1 MNGLRSIHDLLLVDP
16 DQAREQYGRWCKA
29 MIQRSDT
36 DHTCFEA
43 LRRFVGEGYQLGK
56 KAHELPLADLLIL
69 DAMTRNGPGR
79 SA

>member
-16 DQAREQYGRWCKA
+16 DQAREQYGRWCKV
-29 MIQRSDT
+29 MIQKSDT
-36 DHTCFEA
+36 NHPCFDA
-43 LRRFVGEGYQLGK
+43 LRRFVGEEYQLEK
-56 KAHELPLADLLIL
+56 KVDALPLADLLIL